1 MGNKIEQGK
10 RFASTVISRL
20 SPGGFQDWLSVI
32 LVFLTLM
39 VAALSLEQ
47 AHWVSSSLS
56 LVSTLILAVLA
67 SYLMIIFRLKNKPLF
82 SGRWAWGYWS

>member
-20 SPGGFQDWLSVI
+20 SPGGSQDWVSVI

-47 AHWVSSSLS
+47 AHWVSRPVFGFNPDISRACQLFDD
-56 LVSTLILAVLA
+56 
-67 SYLMIIFRLKNKPLF
+67 YLPPQK
-82 SGRWAWGYWS
+82 